1 MPTLL
6 QINVAANIT
15 STGRIAEQ
23 IGVLAK
29 NAGWESYIAYGRSAN
44 KSQSHLVKIGNKL
57 SIYEHGL
64 ESLLLDN
71 HGLSSTMATKRLIS
85 HIKKINPDII
95 HLHNIHGYYINYR
108 VLFEFLSEAS
118 IPVFWTLHDCWSYTG
133 HCSHYSDIDC
143 QKWQT
148 QCSHCPKFHNYP
160 KSLFIDRSKRN
171 YEIKKN
177 FFTSISKLTLVPVSH
192 WLENEVKKSFLS
204 DCQVCCILNGV
215 DVEQFKPHEDID
227 GLRSAYGLTNKKV
240 LLGVA
245 TAWGPR
251 KGWADYIKLSRTLS
265 EDFKIVMVG
274 VTEDQAKG
282 LPSSILAIQRTESI
296 EKLAELYSLAD
307 VVLNLSDEESFGL
320 TTAEGFA
327 CGTPSIVY
335 NCTASPELIT
345 PETGMVIE
353 KGDMD
358 ALLDAIY
365 TISSN
370 GKQYYSIKCR
380 DRAVSLYDKNKNFKE
395 YIQLYNQLVSE

>member
-6 QINVAANIT
+6 QINSGANLG

-23 IGVLAK
+23 IGVLAI
-29 NAGWESYIAYGRSAN
+29 NAGWKSYIAYGRSAN
-44 KSQSHLVKIGNKL
+44 KSQSNIVKIGNKL
-57 SIYEHGL
+57 SVYTHGL

-71 HGLSSTMATKRLIS
+71 HGLSSTMATKRLICQ
-85 HIKKINPDII
+85 IKDIKPDII
-95 HLHNIHGYYINYR
+95 HMHNIHGYYLNYSI
-108 VLFEFLSEAS
+108 LFEFLSNNH
-118 IPVFWTLHDCWSYTG
+118 IPVVWTLHDCWSYTG

-143 QKWQT
+143 QEWQT

-160 KSLFIDRSKRN
+160 KSLFLDRSKRN
-171 YEIKKN
+171 YEIKKKC
-177 FFTSISKLTLVPVSH
+177 FTSISNLTLVPVSH
-192 WLENEVKKSFLS
+192 WLENEVKKSILS

-215 DVEQFKPHEDID
+215 DVEQFRPHEDID
-227 GLRSAYGLTNKKV
+227 GLRSAYGLKNKKV

-251 KGWADYIKLSRTLS
+251 KGWSDYIRLSKSLPD
-265 EDFKIVMVG
+265 EYKVVMVG

-327 CGTPSIVY
+327 CGTPSVVY

-345 PETGMVIE
+345 SETGYVVE
-353 KGDMD
+353 KGDID
-358 ALLDAIY
+358 GLIKAIRK
-365 TISSN
+365 IVSHGKSN
-370 GKQYYSIKCR
+370 YVDSCR
-380 DRAVSLYDKNKNFKE
+380 ERAIELYDKNKNYRK
-395 YIQLYNQLVSE
+395 YIDLYNNLLYR